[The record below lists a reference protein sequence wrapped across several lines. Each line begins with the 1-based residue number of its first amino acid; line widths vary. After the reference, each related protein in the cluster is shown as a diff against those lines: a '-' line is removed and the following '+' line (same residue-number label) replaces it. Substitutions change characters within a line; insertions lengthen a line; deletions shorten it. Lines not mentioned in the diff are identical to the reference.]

1 MNHSHSFFS
10 SGLGARIAFA
20 LVLAACAAIAWAL

>member
-1 MNHSHSFFS
+1 MNQLHSFP
-10 SGLGARIAFA
+10 SGRWARIAFA